1 MRKINRYILTA
12 VLFFGFLM
20 GAGLHAAGLQGAKD
34 GVYEGTGKGLQGDIK
49 IEVTIKGGGISAVK
63 ILEHKETPGVS
74 DPAIDRIPAA
84 IVAGQTLA
92 VDVIAGASV
101 TSAGII
107 EGATAAL
114 AKAGADTAA
123 LSAKGAAAGGAKS
136 KKAETYD
143 VVIIGAGGAGLAAAI
158 TAQQAGSKVL
168 VLEKMPR
175 AGGNTMISGA
185 AYNAADP
192 ERQKVLPMN
201 QANHDAIKAMVSRAP
216 HDDAEK
222 AWQEK
227 VKKQYEE
234 FVAAKKE
241 GLFDSPEL
249 HMLQSYNGG
258 DYVGTPELIETLA
271 GNALDALHWEEGLGM
286 EFTPRM
292 FTVLGGLWPRAHQP
306 VKPLGTGYIETDLAY
321 IAKHTDQITILY
333 ETKATELIKSGD
345 RVSGVKAES
354 ASTDYE
360 FTAKKAVIIATGG
373 FGASKEL
380 RQKFNGVKNLWPNL
394 DSAGTTN
401 HPGATGDGIVMA
413 ESVGGSLTGME
424 WIQLLP
430 MGDPKTGSL
439 SGNIEQGVEDRFF
452 VNKNGDRFVDEG
464 ARRDIM
470 TLALF
475 KQPDAFMWVI
485 CDKNSYPTPQTKN
498 NFNESIEE
506 LIKAGRA
513 FEGNTI
519 AELAGKIGV
528 PADHLQA
535 AVDEF
540 NKGVE
545 EGKDKF
551 GRTLWRIKIDTPPFY
566 AGARIPTVH
575 HTMGGIRINSK
586 AQVLDADG
594 KPIPG
599 LYAAGEVTGGIH
611 GSNRLGGNALAD
623 IHVFGR
629 IAGTNAAKE

>member
-1 MRKINRYILTA
+1 MKKLFSVFFAA
-12 VLFFGFLM
+12 VLFFSALFPNPIL
-20 GAGLHAAGLQGAKD
+20 ASGLSSVKD
-34 GVYEGTGKGLQGDIK
+34 GTYQGTGMGNQGEIVV
-49 IEVTIKGGGISAVK
+49 EVTIKGGRISSVTPVK
-63 ILEHKETPGVS
+63 HQETAGVA
-74 DPAIDRIPAA
+74 DPAFERIPAG

-92 VDVIAGASV
+92 VDAVAGASM
-101 TSAGII
+101 SSNGILD
-107 EGATAAL
+107 AAEMAL
-114 AKAGADTAA
+114 EKAGADVKA
-123 LSAKGAAAGGAKS
+123 LKASQAAKS
-136 KKAETYD
+136 AARDTKKETYD
-143 VVIIGAGGAGLAAAI
+143 IVVIGAGGAGLAAAI
-158 TAQQAGSKVL
+158 TAQQAGAKVL

-175 AGGNTMISGA
+175 AGGNTIISGA
-185 AYNAADP
+185 AYNASDP

-201 QANHDAIKAMVSRAP
+201 QANHDAIKAVISRAP

-222 AWQEK
+222 TWQEK

-258 DYVGTPELIETLA
+258 DYVGTPELVETLA

-321 IAKHTDQITILY
+321 ISKHTDQITILY
-333 ETKATELIKSGD
+333 ETKATELIKTDG
-345 RVSGVKAES
+345 RVTGVKA
-354 ASTDYE
+354 AGAATDYE
-360 FTAKKAVIIATGG
+360 FSAKKAVIIATGG

-380 RQKFNGVKNLWPNL
+380 RQKFNGIKNLWPNL

-401 HPGATGDGIVMA
+401 HPGATGDGLVMA
-413 ESVGGSLTGME
+413 EAVGGSLTGME